1 MREELFGKESNGFLR
16 DMKISKA
23 NVDGTKVLLVDDVVK
38 SVYPPSEGGYWK
50 HMVPQGLERKELE
63 VLLLGVGAG
72 TIARL
77 LLEKYPQAKITGVD
91 NNSLVMDAAV
101 REFDLEKIKMEIV
114 FEDGFDYI
122 EKNRKMFDLI
132 IVDMWNGFWFPFKVL
147 TKEFVDNC
155 MKHLNQ
161 EGQVYINAPN
171 LDSIAQEA
179 LTGLNAYK
187 DDIGRN
193 VIYRW
198 KLTK

>member
-1 MREELFGKESNGFLR
+1 
-16 DMKISKA
+16 MKIQKA
-23 NVDGTKVLLVDDVVK
+23 EIGGVKVLLYDGVPQ
-38 SVYPPSEGGYWK
+38 STYPSADWGYWK
-50 HMVPQGLERKELE
+50 HMIPLELSGDE

-77 LLEKYPQAKITGVD
+77 LLEKYPKAKITGVD
-91 NNSLVMDAAV
+91 NNSLVTTIASEHFRMS
-101 REFDLEKIKMEIV
+101 EIGLKLV
-114 FEDGFDYI
+114 IDDGFEYI
-122 EKNRKMFDLI
+122 EKTKKMFDLI

-171 LDSIAQEA
+171 LDSLAQET

>member
-1 MREELFGKESNGFLR
+1 MDIRKIKEGNQFKI
-16 DMKISKA
+16 MKIQKA
-23 NVDGTKVLLVDDVVK
+23 EIGGVKVLLYDGVPQ
-38 SVYPPSEGGYWK
+38 STFPSADWGYWK
-50 HMVPQGLERKELE
+50 NMIPEGLEGKDELE

-101 REFDLEKIKMEIV
+101 REFELEKIKMEIV

-122 EKNRKMFDLI
+122 EKNRKKFDLI
-132 IVDMWNGFWFPFKVL
+132 IVDMWNGYWFPFKVL

-155 MKHLNQ
+155 MKCLNLG
-161 EGQVYINAPN
+161 GQVYINTPN
-171 LDSIAQEA
+171 LDWLAQET

-187 DDIGRN
+187 DDI
-193 VIYRW
+193 
-198 KLTK
+198 